1 MRTGAWG
8 AASFHCNPFQSL
20 EMYFCSARVNTKTSQ
35 SFLRYVHIGVLQEW
49 ISKFIPNLH
58 GVRWVFVSPLQE
70 GVTVWVRKIQFSFC
84 SACLGRDFW
93 EARDQFQFRAGSWTA
108 SPNPSEVPHATYFP
122 GKTKMDCLC
131 SSAIHPHLKI
141 HCWKCCNFVKISRLH
156 KQRILYPEP

>member
-20 EMYFCSARVNTKTSQ
+20 DMYFCSARVNTKTSQ

-70 GVTVWVRKIQFSFC
+70 GVTVWSEKNPVQFLQHLLGLGFLGSKRWVSVQSWELNCFSKSKWSATCSILSRKNKNGSSLFLCHS
-84 SACLGRDFW
+84 SSPKNTLLKVL
-93 EARDQFQFRAGSWTA
+93 QFRQNLQVA
-108 SPNPSEVPHATYFP
+108 
-122 GKTKMDCLC
+122 
-131 SSAIHPHLKI
+131 
-141 HCWKCCNFVKISRLH
+141 
-156 KQRILYPEP
+156 